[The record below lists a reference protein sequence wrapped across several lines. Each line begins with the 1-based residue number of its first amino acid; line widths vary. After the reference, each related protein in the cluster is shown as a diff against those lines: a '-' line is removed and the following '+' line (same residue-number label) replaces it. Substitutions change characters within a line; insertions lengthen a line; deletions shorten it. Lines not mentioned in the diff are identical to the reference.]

1 MTPQEIQANQARHR
15 SPLVW
20 RCIADHL
27 AGRRFPLDAVQADGS
42 LWAPDIKQG
51 ASLAAPG
58 ATGGD
63 TPAPRT

>member
-1 MTPQEIQANQARHR
+1 MTPQEIQASHARHR

-27 AGRRFPLDAVQADGS
+27 AGRRFPLDTVQADGS

-58 ATGGD
+58 APGD
-63 TPAPRT
+63 DAPAP